1 MVQSFRPV
9 PTKPESGLIQIAENI
24 WTIEATGYVYYRPPI
39 QPRYPYPHRAV
50 VIRLDDGSL
59 FILSPICLTPA
70 IRKDIDPLG
79 TVKYLVSPNHLHHL
93 FLGDWQQAYP
103 QAKIYA
109 SPRLAPKRKDLS
121 FDKTFST
128 DMSEP
133 DWVGQ
138 IDWCIFGSGN
148 GWIDEVV
155 FFHCQSRTVIFTD
168 FIMDFDPAIL
178 SPIARVTTS
187 WNQMYRRTPL
197 GVQSAHIF
205 DRQFLRDA
213 LHTVRTWE
221 AEHAII
227 AHSPWLC
234 VDGKEQVV
242 EFLDSAFDWLTPKP
256 AFAEIIMG
264 VVRLLILLL
273 VVMPIHAAIVL
284 IFDIIYP
291 RLIKR
296 SES

>member
-9 PTKPESGLIQIAENI
+9 PQKPESGIITVAENI
-24 WTIEATGYVYYRPPI
+24 WTIEATGYVYYRPPM
-39 QPRYPYPHRAV
+39 QPLYPYPHRAV

-59 FILSPICLTPA
+59 FILSPIRLTPA
-70 IRKDIDPLG
+70 IREDIDTLG
-79 TVKYLVSPNHLHHL
+79 TLKYLVSPNHLHHL

-109 SPRLAPKRKDLS
+109 SPRLAPKRQDLT

-133 DWVGQ
+133 DWVEQ

-155 FFHCQSRTVIFTD
+155 FFHRKSRTVIFTD

-178 SPIARVTTS
+178 TSIARVTTR
-187 WNQMYRRTPL
+187 WNQMYQHTPR
-197 GVQSAHIF
+197 GVQLAHMF
-205 DRQFLRDA
+205 DRKFLRDS
-213 LHTVRTWE
+213 LDTVRTWE
-221 AEHAII
+221 AEHVII

-234 VDGKEQVV
+234 VDGKEQVAN
-242 EFLDSAFDWLTPKP
+242 FLNSAFDWLAPQP
-256 AFAEIIMG
+256 AIIENMMG
-264 VVRLLILLL
+264 VLRLLILLL
-273 VVMPIHAAIVL
+273 VVMPVHTVIVL

-291 RLIKR
+291 RLTKH
-296 SES
+296 SN